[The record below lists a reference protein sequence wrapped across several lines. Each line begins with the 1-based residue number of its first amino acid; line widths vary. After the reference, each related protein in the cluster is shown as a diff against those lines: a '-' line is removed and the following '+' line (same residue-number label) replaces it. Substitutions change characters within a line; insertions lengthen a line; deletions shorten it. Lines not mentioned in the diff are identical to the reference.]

1 MNFPFYIAKRYLFST
16 KKQNVINLISFVS
29 VCGVTIGTMALV
41 CVLSVFNGFQ
51 GVIEGLFSNFDPPYR
66 ITSLQGKSFELDS
79 IRPVLEHSSVDI
91 YCEVIED
98 NALVQYAD
106 KQLPITIKGVPSHY
120 TKINHID
127 SILIDGSFYLDD
139 PNVGTAVIGVGLA
152 RSLGASVH
160 FVEPMWL
167 YVPKRHAKVNL
178 MQPDKAF
185 HRSFLYLS
193 GIFMVQQER
202 YDNSLMLIPIDL
214 ARDLYDYPTQVTSV
228 ELKFKDG
235 VNEGAV
241 QKELQTL
248 LGDKYQIQNRYEQQA
263 EFYNMLQ
270 IEKWV
275 TYLIL
280 SFILLIAVFNIIG
293 SLSML
298 IIEKKQDVQILKHLG
313 ASDSIIKRIF
323 LFEGWMISIIGAIV
337 GVVLGLLLCYLQ
349 QEYGLIS
356 LGNNASFVT
365 DSYPVKVEALD
376 VIIIYFTVV
385 FMGLLA
391 AIYPTNYFYKKQ

>member
-1 MNFPFYIAKRYLFST
+1 
-16 KKQNVINLISFVS
+16 
-29 VCGVTIGTMALV
+29 
-41 CVLSVFNGFQ
+41 
-51 GVIEGLFSNFDPPYR
+51 
-66 ITSLQGKSFELDS
+66 
-79 IRPVLEHSSVDI
+79 
-91 YCEVIED
+91 
-98 NALVQYAD
+98 
-106 KQLPITIKGVPSHY
+106 
-120 TKINHID
+120 
-127 SILIDGSFYLDD
+127 
-139 PNVGTAVIGVGLA
+139 
-152 RSLGASVH
+152 
-160 FVEPMWL
+160 
-167 YVPKRHAKVNL
+167 
-178 MQPDKAF
+178 MQ
-185 HRSFLYLS
+185 
-193 GIFMVQQER
+193 I
-202 YDNSLMLIPIDL
+202 
-214 ARDLYDYPTQVTSV
+214 
-228 ELKFKDG
+228 
-235 VNEGAV
+235 
-241 QKELQTL
+241 L

>member
-1 MNFPFYIAKRYLFST
+1 
-16 KKQNVINLISFVS
+16 
-29 VCGVTIGTMALV
+29 MALV

-66 ITSLQGKSFELDS
+66 ITSLEGKSFDLEN
-79 IRPVLEHSSVDI
+79 IRSVIEHPSVDV

-106 KQLPITIKGVPSHY
+106 KQLPVRIKGVPSHY
-120 TKINHID
+120 TKINRID
-127 SILIDGSFYLDD
+127 SILIDGNFYLDD
-139 PNVGTAVIGVGLA
+139 PNVSTAIAGVGLA

-160 FVEPMWL
+160 FVEPLWL

-185 HRSFLYLS
+185 HRNFLYLS

-202 YDNSLMLIPIDL
+202 YDNNLLLIPIDL
-214 ARDLYDYPTQVTSV
+214 ARELYEYPTQVTSI
-228 ELKFKDG
+228 ELKFKEGVDG
-235 VNEGAV
+235 DAT
-241 QKELQTL
+241 QQELQTL
-248 LGDKYQIQNRYEQQA
+248 LGDAYQIQNRYEQQA

-298 IIEKKQDVQILKHLG
+298 IIEKKQDVKILKHLG
-313 ASDSIIKRIF
+313 ASDSIIKKIF
-323 LFEGWMISIIGAIV
+323 LFEGWMISLIGAFLGV
-337 GVVLGLLLCYLQ
+337 GLGLLLCYLQ
-349 QEYGLIS
+349 HEYGLIS

-365 DSYPVKVEALD
+365 ESYPVKVEALD

-385 FMGLLA
+385 LMGLLA
-391 AIYPTNYFYKKQ
+391 AIYPTNYFYKRQ